1 MRRVSALAVAVAA
14 AALLAADGSLRAV
27 REGGTFKI
35 AVFSYFNSP
44 RVNRLL
50 DEASRLTGAK
60 RDEAYAKLDVEISRD
75 AAPAIPYA
83 FQNATTFVSKR
94 TGCVVRNPLID
105 VTAACLK

>member
-1 MRRVSALAVAVAA
+1 
-14 AALLAADGSLRAV
+14 V

-94 TGCVVRNPLID
+94 TGCVVRNPLFD